1 MSGMRTTA
9 ALALVVLTLAGCSKT
24 EREVSQSIIP
34 AALNYYVLTQEVS
47 RLRAE
52 VRALPAVRLG
62 ETLHKYRDIV
72 ARGQQ
77 MHQELGQMKDIRS
90 HQDLLAA
97 MDSSL
102 ATQLAFL
109 QYEIQAVG
117 AMAEYSR
124 SSSEAERIEQQTSG
138 NTLARVRHQAELD
151 QLSHSASSSYRL
163 LESLK
168 PQLQALGQKNLGQ
181 MRLYNQMVLERKILT
196 YVAAEDLLTPFAW
209 EQAKAAPKKTAVK
222 KTSTKKTKRSG
233 R

>member
-62 ETLHKYRDIV
+62 EVLPKYRDIV